1 MVLPRPP
8 PPPPLPPPPPPPP
21 CSPLA
26 ASAARCFPKM
36 AAAAAAGAVV
46 ASAAS
51 GQAEGKKI
59 TELRV
64 IDLRSELK
72 RRNLDINGVKTV
84 LVSRLK
90 QVRPGRCAQGSV
102 GRAV

>member
-8 PPPPLPPPPPPPP
+8 PPPSLPPPPPPPPP

-90 QVRPGRCAQGSV
+90 QVRP
-102 GRAV
+102 

>member
-1 MVLPRPP
+1 MVLPPPP
-8 PPPPLPPPPPPPP
+8 PPPPLPPPPPPPPP

-36 AAAAAAGAVV
+36 AAAAGAVV